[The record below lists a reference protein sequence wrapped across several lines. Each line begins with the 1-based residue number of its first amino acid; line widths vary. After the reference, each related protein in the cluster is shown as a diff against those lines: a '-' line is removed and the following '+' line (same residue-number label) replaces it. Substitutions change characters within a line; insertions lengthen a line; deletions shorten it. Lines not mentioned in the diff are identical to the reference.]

1 MRFAWKHLLIV
12 FGFLFFLFAIAEGQ
26 DLVTSADSDEKREP
40 VNPAAEQYRYDIAF
54 LWFDRLAGAQLSL
67 QPADETNRWQAT
79 LEANT
84 LGVAAWLTSDRA
96 QSYVSLMQ
104 LDKEEGFTSLRHD
117 SNITK
122 TKKGRK
128 RVRLKRYLF
137 DHNQQKIIQR
147 VNRNGRQK
155 EDLVLPMPPD
165 KPNDILTAFYNFRQG
180 VYGPVVKGSKY
191 RIPTYSRQVAS
202 DIIVEVLADKQ
213 RPRRP
218 KFPKQGLLLKVQIDK
233 EVFDT
238 DNGIVYV
245 WLDEQGRPAQVVVE
259 DVIGMGDVR
268 CTLQQKGQSS

>member
-1 MRFAWKHLLIV
+1 MNTFRKQLLFV
-12 FGFLFFLFAIAEGQ
+12 FGLLFLLFSVAQGQNLAVTAKGAAEN
-26 DLVTSADSDEKREP
+26 EEP
-40 VNPAAEQYRYDIAF
+40 VSPVAEKYHYDIAF
-54 LWFDRLAGAQLSL
+54 LWFDRLAEAELNL
-67 QPADETNRWQAT
+67 QPTHEPNRWQAT
-79 LEANT
+79 LQAQT
-84 LGVAAWLTSDRA
+84 LGIAAWLTSERA

-104 LDKEEGFTSLRHD
+104 LDKQEGFTSLRHD
-117 SNITK
+117 SNIIK
-122 TKKGRK
+122 TKQGRK

-137 DHNQQKIIQR
+137 DHEKKIIIQR
-147 VNRNGRQK
+147 VNRNGQQK
-155 EDLVLPMPPD
+155 KDLVLPMPSA

-180 VYGPVVKGSKY
+180 LYGPLIKGAKY

-202 DIIVEVLADKQ
+202 DIIVDVLADKE

-218 KFPKQGLLLKVQIDK
+218 KFPQDGLLLKVQIDK

-268 CTLQQKGQSS
+268 CTLQKKG

>member
-1 MRFAWKHLLIV
+1 MRFIWKHLFIV
-12 FGFLFFLFAIAEGQ
+12 FGLSFLLFASAEGQ
-26 DLVTSADSDEKREP
+26 DLATTVDPDEKREP
-40 VNPAAEQYRYDIAF
+40 VHPAVEQYRYDIAF
-54 LWFDRLAGAQLSL
+54 LWFDRLAEAQLSL
-67 QPADETNRWQAT
+67 QPVEEPNRWQAT

-117 SNITK
+117 SNISK
-122 TKKGRK
+122 TKEGRK

-137 DHNQQKIIQR
+137 DHKQQKIIQR
-147 VNRNGRQK
+147 VTRNGRQK
-155 EDLVLPMPPD
+155 EDLVLPMPPV

-180 VYGPVVKGSKY
+180 VYGPLVKGAKY
-191 RIPTYSRQVAS
+191 RIPTYSRMVAS
-202 DIIVEVLADKQ
+202 EIIVEVLADKQ
-213 RPRRP
+213 RPRSP

-245 WLDEQGRPAQVVVE
+245 WLDAQGRPAQVVVE